1 MYYRALGWIG
11 KWMDWGRD
19 TANTWAK
26 ARKRGRYRIFFS
38 SNCQHGCLQIEGSSI
53 AWNKRIVY
61 PNVCYQ
67 KKYVW
72 WPTFLEITK
81 FGWTRNPDTSYFQL
95 SRSYQASFSHKDIA
109 ITANVAQRHPLTQ
122 SVSLISFNEV
132 FQFVLRRDNSCYGGQ
147 ESLWSWVY
155 DDKPNKYISLI
166 RLLMNGVSVYG
177 KWIPGPECLLAFA
190 AWNQHPFQMI
200 CLNMLL
206 HITFVHCLLSTY
218 FTFIGC
224 FPLDSV

>member
-1 MYYRALGWIG
+1 MYYRALGWMG

-38 SNCQHGCLQIEGSSI
+38 SNCQHGCLQIEDSSI
-53 AWNKRIVY
+53 AWKKGKIHPNK
-61 PNVCYQ
+61 CYH
-67 KKYVW
+67 KIYVW

-109 ITANVAQRHPLTQ
+109 IIANVAQRHSLTR
-122 SVSLISFNEV
+122 ISFINV
-132 FQFVLRRDNSCYGGQ
+132 TQWGFSIRLASWQFLLWWTR

-166 RLLMNGVSVYG
+166 RLLMKGVSVYG

-190 AWNQHPFQMI
+190 AWNQHPF
-200 CLNMLL
+200 
-206 HITFVHCLLSTY
+206 
-218 FTFIGC
+218 
-224 FPLDSV
+224 